1 MWMKDHNIRG
11 FYLANQSATFEEG
24 AKNCITMAG
33 LGKLSP
39 NLLLVGF
46 SSKWRQNISMNI
58 EYVNTLFC
66 AFEQRL
72 SVTILRVK
80 DGFDY
85 SSKIKSFLNHYEF
98 QIKPRLI
105 GTSKSVFSITLS
117 KNKKVSTYMFEKQKV
132 F

>member
-1 MWMKDHNIRG
+1 MVRSCNKTFFPLPYSN
-11 FYLANQSATFEEG
+11 SFEEG

-46 SSKWRQNISMNI
+46 KSDWKKNLALNN
-58 EYVNTLFC
+58 EFVNTLFC

-85 SSKIKSFLNHYEF
+85 SSK
-98 QIKPRLI
+98 
-105 GTSKSVFSITLS
+105 
-117 KNKKVSTYMFEKQKV
+117 
-132 F
+132 

>member
-1 MWMKDHNIRG
+1 
-11 FYLANQSATFEEG
+11 
-24 AKNCITMAG
+24 MAG

-46 SSKWRQNISMNI
+46 KSDWKKNLGLNT
-58 EYVNTLFC
+58 EFFNTLIC

-85 SSKIKSFLNHYEF
+85 SSKLYINY
-98 QIKPRLI
+98 QIKRTYFVI
-105 GTSKSVFSITLS
+105 QHFQFQSFI
-117 KNKKVSTYMFEKQKV
+117 KKVDFVKILFSEFSGLS